1 MAVINALVVTDEVLI
16 PIKMDRYALDGMEYV
31 IETIEGIKAFNPNIQ
46 LKGCFATMY
55 VRSNLYK
62 EGMSALET
70 SLGLKFLK
78 TPIRQTVKVGESTFE
93 KPFIRYS
100 PTSSAAEDYRKLVA
114 EYLSLE

>member
-1 MAVINALVVTDEVLI
+1 MPMTGCHKSWGKYIVT
-16 PIKMDRYALDGMEYV
+16 
-31 IETIEGIKAFNPNIQ
+31 EGIKEFNPNIQ